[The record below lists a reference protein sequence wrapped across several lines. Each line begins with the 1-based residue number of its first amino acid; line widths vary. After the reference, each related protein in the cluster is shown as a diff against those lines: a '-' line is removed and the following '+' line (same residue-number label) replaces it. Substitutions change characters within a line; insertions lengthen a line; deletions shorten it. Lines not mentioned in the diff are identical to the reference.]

1 MTEFKGCI
9 SNTNLIEYVNKE
21 TQINSK
27 LINGFKPILQDKYG
41 GTNDCTICSITAIQS
56 YRENYK
62 RSFQLLYN
70 LIEKTAKNYCYN
82 SESFGT
88 IPFTIKNIINK
99 TFNVKSQVRYLK
111 GIGYNCNIIKNNIQN
126 NIPMV
131 LSLWNDGR
139 NYYKNHSVIIVG
151 FNEFKTKKILTV
163 YDNWHETLSYID
175 YDKLSRISCINY
187 F

>member
-1 MTEFKGCI
+1 M
-9 SNTNLIEYVNKE
+9 
-21 TQINSK
+21 
-27 LINGFKPILQDKYG
+27 
-41 GTNDCTICSITAIQS
+41 
-56 YRENYK
+56 
-62 RSFQLLYN
+62 FQ
-70 LIEKTAKNYCYN
+70 
-82 SESFGT
+82 
-88 IPFTIKNIINK
+88 NIINK

-111 GIGYNCNIIKNNIQN
+111 GVGYNWNIIKNNIQN
-126 NIPMV
+126 NIPMI

-175 YDKLSRISCINY
+175 YDKLSIISCINY